1 MAIMKAKNSEE
12 SSKKW
17 ISKMILPVYVILSAI
32 FIIYVAYSFLNTVIY
47 NSGQQQWY
55 ETAIIDLMNKVGA
68 ACEPVSLTAG
78 ETQVDVINIAC
89 LQQAPAE
96 AMDTMEAK

>member
-1 MAIMKAKNSEE
+1 
-12 SSKKW
+12 
-17 ISKMILPVYVILSAI
+17 
-32 FIIYVAYSFLNTVIY
+32 
-47 NSGQQQWY
+47 
-55 ETAIIDLMNKVGA
+55 MNKVGA